1 MTAQDYTLPYPAV
14 SDGVVELRAY
24 SGQLDIVS
32 QFTPYDWHQMAAD
45 IDTPQ
50 QWESLLENY
59 KQYVH
64 CYVLYRVSDQRPMGF
79 VFLMQEDERGT
90 YLSIHGGGWE
100 RQINPA
106 VLYMRGF
113 RLIVGELLRRKFRI
127 LSRCNASNRAAEKF
141 LRGAGFEETARD
153 NESIYFKIKPLR
165 KMAVKKTKDGKV
177 DKRTKEGK
185 EIAARMAKARAAKN
199 SLKNRLKRLFS

>member
-64 CYVLYRVSDQRPMGF
+64 CYVLYRVSDHRPMGF

>member
-50 QWESLLENY
+50 QWESLLEHY

-64 CYVLYRVSDQRPMGF
+64 CYVLYRVSDHRPMGF

>member
-1 MTAQDYTLPYPAV
+1 MTAQAYTLPYPAV

-50 QWESLLENY
+50 QWESFLENY

-64 CYVLYRVSDQRPMGF
+64 CYVLYRVSDHRPMGF

>member
-199 SLKNRLKRLFS
+199 SRKNRLKRLFS

>member
-1 MTAQDYTLPYPAV
+1 MNEAFTLPYPAV

-24 SGQLDIVS
+24 DRRLDIVG
-32 QFTPYDWHQMAAD
+32 QFSPHDWHQMAAD
-45 IDTPQ
+45 VDPQQ

-59 KQYVH
+59 AQYVH
-64 CYVLYRVSDQRPMGF
+64 CYVLYRVRDRRALGF
-79 VFLMQEDERGT
+79 VFLMQEDERGI

-100 RQINPA
+100 RQCNPA

-113 RLIVGELLRRKFRI
+113 RLIVDELRRRKFRI
-127 LSRCNASNRAAEKF
+127 LSLCNLANRPAEKF
-141 LRGAGFEETARD
+141 LRGAGFEEISRD

-185 EIAARMAKARAAKN
+185 EIAARMAKARAAKG

>member
-1 MTAQDYTLPYPAV
+1 MNEAFTLPYPAV

-24 SGQLDIVS
+24 DRRLDIVS
-32 QFTPYDWHQMAAD
+32 QFSPYDWHQIAAD
-45 IDTPQ
+45 VDTPQ

-59 KQYVH
+59 SQFVH
-64 CYVLYRVSDQRPMGF
+64 CYVLYRVSDRRPIGF
-79 VFLMQEDERGT
+79 VYLMQEDERGIR
-90 YLSIHGGGWE
+90 LSIHGGGWE
-100 RQINPA
+100 RKFNPA

-113 RLIVGELLRRKFRI
+113 RLIVNELRRRKFRI
-127 LSRCNASNRAAEKF
+127 LSRCNFANRAAEKF
-141 LRGAGFEETARD
+141 LRGAGFEEISRND
-153 NESIYFKIKPLR
+153 ESIYFKIKPLR

-185 EIAARMAKARAAKN
+185 EIAARMAKARAAKG

>member
-1 MTAQDYTLPYPAV
+1 MTAQAYTLPYPAV

-24 SGQLDIVS
+24 CGQLDIVS

-64 CYVLYRVSDQRPMGF
+64 CYVLYRVSDHRPMGF

-113 RLIVGELLRRKFRI
+113 RLIVSELLRRKFRI

-177 DKRTKEGK
+177 DRRTKEGK

>member
-64 CYVLYRVSDQRPMGF
+64 CYVLYRVSDHRPMGF

-127 LSRCNASNRAAEKF
+127 LSRCNASNRSAEKF

-185 EIAARMAKARAAKN
+185 EIAAHMAKARAAKN

>member
-64 CYVLYRVSDQRPMGF
+64 CYVLYRVSDHRPMGF

-127 LSRCNASNRAAEKF
+127 LSRCNASNRSAEKF

>member
-185 EIAARMAKARAAKN
+185 EIAARMAKARAAKG

>member
-141 LRGAGFEETARD
+141 LRGAGFEEISRN

-185 EIAARMAKARAAKN
+185 EIAARMAKARAAKG

>member
-64 CYVLYRVSDQRPMGF
+64 CYVLYRVSDHRPMGF

-177 DKRTKEGK
+177 DKRTKEGQ